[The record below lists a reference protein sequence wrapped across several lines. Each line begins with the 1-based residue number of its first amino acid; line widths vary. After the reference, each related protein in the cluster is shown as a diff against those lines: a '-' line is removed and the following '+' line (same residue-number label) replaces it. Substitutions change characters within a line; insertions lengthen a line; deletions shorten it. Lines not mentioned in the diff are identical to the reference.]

1 MKIAHTGGSGWYYA
15 GAVIRADQNKEA
27 IAFYNNG
34 FLSQVVPSANVGGWN
49 NDRFIDIVY
58 KSGMVCTSILL
69 RVSACGAALF
79 SGRFYRTV

>member
-1 MKIAHTGGSGWYYA
+1 MKIAHTGDSELHYA
-15 GAVIRADQNKEA
+15 RCSDPIGQNKEA